1 MVEPS
6 STIPA
11 RNLVFLQP
19 PSERYI
25 VLQAREPPADSSLL
39 GIPYAMIS
47 VQFRGIDYRTSA

>member
-6 STIPA
+6 SAIPA

-19 PSERYI
+19 PSERYM

-39 GIPYAMIS
+39 GILYVMIS
-47 VQFRGIDYRTSA
+47 V

>member
-6 STIPA
+6 SAIPA
-11 RNLVFLQP
+11 RNFVFLQP
-19 PSERYI
+19 PSERYM

-47 VQFRGIDYRTSA
+47 V